1 MATCKSLDDY
11 CLNPSPMAFQKIGA
25 MIGREFVNGII
36 DRANYDKLL
45 EELQTEI
52 EAARDLFRASWPA
65 SR

>member
-1 MATCKSLDDY
+1 
-11 CLNPSPMAFQKIGA
+11 MAFQKIGA

-45 EELQTEI
+45 EELQTEV
-52 EAARDLFRASWPA
+52 EAARGLFRASWPA

>member
-1 MATCKSLDDY
+1 
-11 CLNPSPMAFQKIGA
+11 MAFQKIGA